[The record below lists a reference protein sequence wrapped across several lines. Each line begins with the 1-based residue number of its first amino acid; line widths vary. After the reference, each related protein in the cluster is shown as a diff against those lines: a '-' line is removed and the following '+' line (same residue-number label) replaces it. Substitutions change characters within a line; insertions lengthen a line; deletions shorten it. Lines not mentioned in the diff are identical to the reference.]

1 MSQSNASVFVIV
13 EGNKLPPFRATLKD
27 ADSVAVPRAGFTADL
42 VLKSIS
48 GGSPI
53 TITLDWEDAPTNTQ
67 PIHEWLDETL
77 VPVGAYYGEIKT
89 DPDGDD
95 EWTFPT
101 EAGDLFTFIVRAR
114 LG

>member
-1 MSQSNASVFVIV
+1 MSQSSSSVFVIV
-13 EGNKLPPFRATLKD
+13 EGNKLPVFRATLKD
-27 ADSVAVPRAGFTADL
+27 AADVAVPRSSFDANL
-42 VLKSIS
+42 ILKSIS

-53 TITLDWEDAPTNTQ
+53 TIPLDWADVARPV
-67 PIHEWLDETL
+67 HEWIDATL
-77 VPVGAYYGEIKT
+77 LPVGVFNGEIKT

-101 EAGDLFTFIVRAR
+101 EAGDLFTVICRAR